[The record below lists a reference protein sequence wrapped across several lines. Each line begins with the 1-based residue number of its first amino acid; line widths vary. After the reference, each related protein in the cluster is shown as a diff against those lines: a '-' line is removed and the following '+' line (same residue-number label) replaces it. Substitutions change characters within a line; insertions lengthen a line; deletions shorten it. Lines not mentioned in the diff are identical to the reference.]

1 MSSFPVALSL
11 TIHYDGRHLPGTG
24 NRGNSCVA
32 AAGRARRGPENPE
45 NAGRPPR
52 RKRARGPAFAR
63 RRSPDAPSVFCA
75 AARKA
80 RKMLLRPRS
89 GTVPPA
95 VPGRRRTERAG
106 KQRSLPPPFP
116 GEETGF
122 GKEVRPRGSFSPPTK
137 IPPRGVSLRGG
148 DVFLRFTGSGTGDR

>member
-1 MSSFPVALSL
+1 M
-11 TIHYDGRHLPGTG
+11 TG
-24 NRGNSCVA
+24 GI
-32 AAGRARRGPENPE
+32 RRGRET
-45 NAGRPPR
+45 AGILVSRQPGEHAGARKIRRTPAGPPR

-75 AARKA
+75 ATRKA

-122 GKEVRPRGSFSPPTK
+122 GKEVRPRGSFSLADKDPAP
-137 IPPRGVSLRGG
+137 G
-148 DVFLRFTGSGTGDR
+148 RFTPGRGCISAVYW